1 MDDSYRYYETDS
13 DRFVR
18 ETREVDLSGA
28 YTPFVERLPPGGL
41 VLDAGCGA
49 GRDAAAFVRMGYRV
63 VAFDASAAMVAAT
76 KETLAALLPS
86 QRVQAHVLLS
96 RFEDFVPA
104 GAFPDGVLLDA
115 ATRFDVIWAC
125 ASLLH
130 VRRQDLAGVM
140 RHLAGLL
147 LPGGVFYASFKYG
160 DGEHFRD
167 GRYFNGYDEPAFARL
182 LAGLPG
188 LHLVHQAVTRDVRPG
203 RENERWLNNYLVK
216 ESI

>member
-1 MDDSYRYYETDS
+1 MDDSYRYYEADG

-18 ETREVDLSGA
+18 ETRGLDLSGV

-76 KETLAALLPS
+76 KETLAVLPPS
-86 QRVQAHVLLS
+86 QRAQAQVLLS
-96 RFEDFVPA
+96 RFEDFVTA
-104 GAFPDGVLLDA
+104 GPFPDGLLLDA
-115 ATRFDVIWAC
+115 ATRFDGIWAC

-130 VRRQDLAGVM
+130 VRRSELAGVM
-140 RHLAGLL
+140 RRLAELL
-147 LPGGVFYASFKYG
+147 LPGGVFYTSFKYG
-160 DGEHFRD
+160 DGEIFRN

-182 LAGLPG
+182 LDELPG
-188 LHLVHQAVTRDVRPG
+188 LRLVYQAVTRDVRPG
-203 RENERWLNNYLVK
+203 RETERWLNNYLIK
-216 ESI
+216 ELI